1 MIRPQPQ
8 EVELLVLGA
17 GWTSTFL
24 LPILEKQ
31 GISYAATTTDGRDGT
46 IPFRFDPDSDDA
58 GQFKRL
64 PAAATV
70 LITFPLKNK
79 GPARRLTK
87 LYADT
92 HQQSAGADANATKK
106 KPPHFIQLGV
116 TSIWKGTDGWQDES
130 SPYDKADVRG
140 IAEDELMAVADGA
153 VLDLS
158 GLYGGARQPRHW
170 VDRVVRTKEDLRVKG
185 AVHLIHGQDVARAI
199 VALHRNFTPGRRWLL
214 CDMHIYDWWDL
225 IEDWAITALAAAEAD
240 PASVSEAEA
249 AKQSQLLTWVGEL
262 MQEEGV
268 KALPRDSARLGR
280 VLDGRAFWK
289 AMGIMPI
296 CGRVR

>member
-31 GISYAATTTDGRDGT
+31 GITYAATTTDGRDGT
-46 IPFRFDPDSDDA
+46 IPFRFDPDSADA

-64 PAAATV
+64 PTAATV

-79 GPARRLTK
+79 GPAARLTK

-92 HQQSAGADANATKK
+92 HQQGADATKK
-106 KPPHFIQLGV
+106 KPHFIQLGV

-130 SPYDKADVRG
+130 SPYDKSDVRG
-140 IAEDELMAVADGA
+140 IAEDELMEVADGA

-158 GLYGGARQPRHW
+158 GLYGGSRQPRNW
-170 VDRVVRTKEDLRVKG
+170 VDRVVKTKEDLRAKG

-199 VALHRNFTPGRRWLL
+199 VALHRNFTPGKRWLMHDL
-214 CDMHIYDWWDL
+214 HIYDWWDL
-225 IEDWAITALAAAEAD
+225 IEDWAITALAAAEQD
-240 PASVSEAEA
+240 PASVSEAEV
-249 AKQSQLLTWVGEL
+249 AKQNQLLTWVGEL
-262 MQEEGV
+262 MQEEDI
-268 KALPRDSARLGR
+268 KALPRDSSRLGR

>member
-31 GISYAATTTDGRDGT
+31 GTQYAATTTDGRDGT
-46 IPFRFDPDSDDA
+46 IPFRFDPDSDDE
-58 GQFKRL
+58 GQFRRL
-64 PAAATV
+64 PAATTV

-79 GPARRLTK
+79 GPARRLTT
-87 LYADT
+87 LYANT
-92 HQQSAGADANATKK
+92 HQGSSGSEKK
-106 KPPHFIQLGV
+106 QQQPNFIQLGV

-130 SPYDKADVRG
+130 SPYDKSDVRG
-140 IAEDELMAVADGA
+140 IAEDELMEVADGA

-158 GLYGGARQPRHW
+158 GLYGGSRQPRHW
-170 VDRVVRTKEDLRVKG
+170 VDRVVQTKEDLRAKG

-199 VALHRNFTPGRRWLL
+199 VALHRNFTPGQRWLL

-225 IEDWAITALAAAEAD
+225 IEDWAISALAAAEED
-240 PASVSEAEA
+240 PASASEAEV
-249 AKQSQLLTWVGEL
+249 AKHKRLLAWVGEL

-268 KALPRDSARLGR
+268 KALPRDSTRLGR

>member
-46 IPFRFDPDSDDA
+46 IPFRFDPDSDDT

-92 HQQSAGADANATKK
+92 HQGGGGGGGNAADAKK
-106 KPPHFIQLGV
+106 PHFIQLGV

-130 SPYDKADVRG
+130 SPHDKSDVRG
-140 IAEDELMAVADGA
+140 IAEDELMEVADGA

-158 GLYGGARQPRHW
+158 GLYGGSRQPRNW
-170 VDRVVRTKEDLRVKG
+170 VDRVVKTKEDLRAKG

-199 VALHRNFTPGRRWLL
+199 LALHRNFTPGKRWLL

-225 IEDWAITALAAAEAD
+225 IEDWAITALGAAEEN
-240 PASVSEAEA
+240 PASASEAEV
-249 AKQSQLLTWVGEL
+249 AKQNQLLTWVGEL

>member
-31 GISYAATTTDGRDGT
+31 GIQYAATTTDGRDGT
-46 IPFRFDPDSDDA
+46 IPFRFDPESDDA

-64 PAAATV
+64 PSATTV

-92 HQQSAGADANATKK
+92 HPQDQGSKK
-106 KPPHFIQLGV
+106 THFIQLGV
-116 TSIWKGTDGWQDES
+116 TSIWKCTSGWQSES
-130 SPYDKADVRG
+130 SPYDKSDVRA
-140 IAEDELMAVADGA
+140 IAEDELMEVAGGA
-153 VLDLS
+153 VLDLA
-158 GLYGGARQPRHW
+158 GLYGGSRQPRHW
-170 VDRVVRTKEDLRVKG
+170 VDRVVQTKADLKGKG

-199 VALHRNFTPGRRWLL
+199 VALHKNFTPGQRWLL

-225 IEDWAITALAAAEAD
+225 IEDWAISALREAKED
-240 PASVSEAEA
+240 PTSASASEQEV
-249 AKQSQLLTWVGEL
+249 AKQSRLLTWVGEL

-268 KALPRDSARLGR
+268 KALPRDSALLGR

>member
-31 GISYAATTTDGRDGT
+31 GIQYAATTTDGRDGT
-46 IPFRFDPDSDDA
+46 IPFRFDPDSDDE

-64 PAAATV
+64 PSATTV

-79 GPARRLTK
+79 GPARRLTE
-87 LYADT
+87 LYANT
-92 HQQSAGADANATKK
+92 HPSTSSSSDGKTKK
-106 KPPHFIQLGV
+106 KPHFIQLGV
-116 TSIWKGTDGWQDES
+116 TSIWKGSDGWQDES
-130 SPYDKADVRG
+130 SPYDKTDVRG
-140 IAEDELMAVADGA
+140 IAEDELMDVADGA

-158 GLYGGARQPRHW
+158 GLYGGSRQPRHW
-170 VDRVVRTKEDLRVKG
+170 VDRVVSTKEDLRAKG

-199 VALHRNFTPGRRWLL
+199 VALHRHFTPGKRWII

-240 PASVSEAEA
+240 SASVSEAEV
-249 AKQSQLLTWVGEL
+249 AKQNRLLTWVGEL
-262 MQEEGV
+262 MQEEDV

-280 VLDGRAFWK
+280 VLDGRAFWRE
-289 AMGIMPI
+289 MGIMPI

>member
-8 EVELLVLGA
+8 EVELLILGA

-31 GISYAATTTDGRDGT
+31 GIQYAATTTDGRDGT
-46 IPFRFDPDSDDA
+46 IPFRFDPDSDDE

-64 PAAATV
+64 PSATTV

-79 GPARRLTK
+79 GPAARLTQ
-87 LYADT
+87 LYAST
-92 HQQSAGADANATKK
+92 HQTTQKK
-106 KPPHFIQLGV
+106 KPHFIQLGV

-130 SPYDKADVRG
+130 SPYDQSDVRG

-158 GLYGGARQPRHW
+158 GLYGGSRQPRHW
-170 VDRVVRTKEDLRVKG
+170 VDRVVQTKEDLRAKG
-185 AVHLIHGQDVARAI
+185 AVHLVHGQDVARAI
-199 VALHRNFTPGRRWLL
+199 VALHRHFTPGRRWII

-225 IEDWAITALAAAEAD
+225 IEDWAISALAAAVAD
-240 PASVSEAEA
+240 PASVSEAEV
-249 AKQSQLLTWVGEL
+249 AKQNRLLTWVGEL

-289 AMGIMPI
+289 EMGIMPV